1 LRFLFNFLSS
11 IHVFSL
17 VVTILF
23 PFMAFM
29 VEDMGYTGH
38 RLGYYVGGLAA
49 SFCAAQFCSSV
60 FWGMISDRYGRKMA
74 LITGTLG
81 AAFGMLVFGSA
92 KTFAQAVAGRVL
104 GGFLSGNIGVM
115 KSFLSEITDDTNRGR
130 GFSLIS
136 NFFSVGCLIA
146 PLTGGFL
153 SNPADKYPAYFST
166 SGLFGR
172 YPYFLPCLLCACLN
186 LMSSLSCFITMTE
199 TRKLNRNSSD
209 VSRAARKQGSIELT
223 EAKKPMS
230 FKGGKGIDEGRS
242 SDGKTSN
249 SQKNLFII
257 KADDDDSEDEEEMV
271 AEEEQDTTDDE
282 VESVDRSLSLSPNHG
297 DSRNGIPSLTRNSS
311 ESTDNESVVFK
322 SPKVD
327 RNTRKQAMKIKKQT
341 GKVPPVVR
349 RDEEGDDLIVDDSD
363 EICCASWSCVSL
375 SSFFFCSKASTD
387 ASSSDYSQLDTSSS
401 KANAELEEEREI
413 DEEQGQVSRHISTVA
428 IGENSN
434 TYILRRR
441 GVVLAVS
448 SYGLLCMAYI
458 LYDETIPLFLKL
470 DRSDGG
476 FSFDSSRIGTLIS
489 ISAGCLLCFTS
500 TLLPK
505 LASHSKQWLYEVGI
519 IAAIPLTLCWPLIA
533 VLNDKVLLQL
543 ELSETS
549 YLIIVWS
556 LLLLTNTA
564 KLVCSACSFTAV
576 MIQVNHSVEEE
587 YLGRANGLG
596 QSLAAAARAIGPALG
611 GLLWSLS
618 TRFHFVFLN
627 FIMIIFIFFLC
638 GYMNRLL
645 PPSID
650 FKKKSK
656 GSSAKSEVEE
666 GEAEAVMEVMH

>member
-1 LRFLFNFLSS
+1 
-11 IHVFSL
+11 
-17 VVTILF
+17 
-23 PFMAFM
+23 MAFM

-60 FWGMISDRYGRKMA
+60 FWGMVSDRYGRKVA
-74 LITGTLG
+74 LITGTFG

-92 KTFAQAVAGRVL
+92 KTFAQAVIGRVI

-153 SNPADKYPAYFST
+153 SNPADKYPAYFSS

-172 YPYFLPCLLCACLN
+172 YPYFLPCLLCAGLN
-186 LMSSLSCFITMTE
+186 LMSAFSCFITMTE
-199 TRKLNRNSSD
+199 TRNINK
-209 VSRAARKQGSIELT
+209 RKGGSVEERKKGSIELT
-223 EAKKPMS
+223 QVTNPMNL
-230 FKGGKGIDEGRS
+230 KDGKALEEGGKRDA
-242 SDGKTSN
+242 KSN
-249 SQKNLFII
+249 TVQKKLFII
-257 KADDDDSEDEEEMV
+257 KADDDEDSDEEDEE
-271 AEEEQDTTDDE
+271 ADEERDTTDDE
-282 VESVDRSLSLSPNHG
+282 VESVDRSLSLSPDHHN
-297 DSRNGIPSLTRNSS
+297 SRSGFPSLSRNSS
-311 ESTDNESVVFK
+311 AKTDNESQTSNSPNITRSKRKHLMK
-322 SPKVD
+322 SKKEKAKEKAKETQLPKKD
-327 RNTRKQAMKIKKQT
+327 RE
-341 GKVPPVVR
+341 
-349 RDEEGDDLIVDDSD
+349 DEDDEMIVDDSD
-363 EICCASWSCVSL
+363 EICCGSWSCSSLVSFL
-375 SSFFFCSKASTD
+375 FCSKKSTGL
-387 ASSSDYSQLDTSSS
+387 ASSDYSQLDTSIS
-401 KANAELEEEREI
+401 KGNAELEEEGEI
-413 DEEQGQVSRHISTVA
+413 DEEKGQVVSSSSA
-428 IGENSN
+428 GDSENDN
-434 TYILRRR
+434 KYILRRR

-470 DRSDGG
+470 HREEGG

-489 ISAGCLLCFTS
+489 ISAGCLLCFTA

-533 VLNDKVLLQL
+533 VLNDKVLLRL
-543 ELSETS
+543 GLSETS

-564 KLVCSACSFTAV
+564 KLVCSSCSFTAV

-611 GLLWSLS
+611 GMLWSIS

-627 FIMIIFIFFLC
+627 FLMIIFIFILC

-650 FKKKSK
+650 FKKRSKK
-656 GSSAKSEVEE
+656 GSSSKIEE
-666 GEAEAVMEVMH
+666 EEAEAETTMEMMH